1 MKEISAFMEKNILVR
16 QDKYNRSYA
25 DFAPYYVL
33 ISASGKLSRKCETL
47 SKLLSSKG
55 NIGFSALFIGEKFND
70 FPKET
75 KTVIHVNGRNT
86 KLYDKDNTTGAQIV
100 FDAEHADESIFGRVS
115 EKLANIEL
123 DVNGQQYTMPS
134 MITFLEMFN
143 VGKVEYLNSLTR
155 WRENNPTKTLQTPVG
170 VNSEG
175 ELFNLDLHEKYHGPH
190 GLVAGMTG
198 SGKSE
203 FIITYILSMA
213 VNYHPDE
220 VSFIL
225 IDYKGGGLAGA
236 FENADRCIKLPHL
249 AGTITNLD
257 GASIKRSLISIQSE
271 LRRRQSIF
279 NDALRITNEG
289 TMDIYKYQQLYR
301 DLSLIHI

>member
-1 MKEISAFMEKNILVR
+1 MR

-198 SGKSE
+198 SG
-203 FIITYILSMA
+203 
-213 VNYHPDE
+213 NQ
-220 VSFIL
+220 
-225 IDYKGGGLAGA
+225 
-236 FENADRCIKLPHL
+236 
-249 AGTITNLD
+249 NL
-257 GASIKRSLISIQSE
+257 
-271 LRRRQSIF
+271 
-279 NDALRITNEG
+279 
-289 TMDIYKYQQLYR
+289 
-301 DLSLIHI
+301 